1 MGFNMRKKNI
11 ALIGYMGTGK
21 TTIGKR
27 LARKLGLTF
36 VDTDAYIEKQ
46 QGKKIS
52 QIFEEDGE
60 PAFRRMEE
68 TALKALMENENLLI
82 STGGGIVL
90 SEQNRKVLKERTF
103 LVTLTASPGAIYSRV
118 RGNTDRP
125 LLQEADPYQKIV
137 DMLRARKPYYE
148 IGDMMIPTDE
158 LSEKICIERIVE
170 AYQKS

>member
-1 MGFNMRKKNI
+1 MAYNMKKKNI

-27 LARKLGLTF
+27 LARRLGLSF

-46 QGKKIS
+46 QGKSIS
-52 QIFEEDGE
+52 RIFEQEGE

-68 TALKALMENENLLI
+68 TVLETLAAEENLLI

-90 SEQNRKVLKERTF
+90 SEQNRKLLKERTF

-137 DMLRARKPYYE
+137 DMLEARKPYYE
-148 IGDMMIPTDE
+148 IGDIIIPTDE

>member
-60 PAFRRMEE
+60 PINKH
-68 TALKALMENENLLI
+68 TKNNSNTTPDDIL
-82 STGGGIVL
+82 
-90 SEQNRKVLKERTF
+90 TF
-103 LVTLTASPGAIYSRV
+103 LLSHNHSQSFNPFHARSVKRKFV
-118 RGNTDRP
+118 C
-125 LLQEADPYQKIV
+125 
-137 DMLRARKPYYE
+137 LR
-148 IGDMMIPTDE
+148 I
-158 LSEKICIERIVE
+158 L
-170 AYQKS
+170 